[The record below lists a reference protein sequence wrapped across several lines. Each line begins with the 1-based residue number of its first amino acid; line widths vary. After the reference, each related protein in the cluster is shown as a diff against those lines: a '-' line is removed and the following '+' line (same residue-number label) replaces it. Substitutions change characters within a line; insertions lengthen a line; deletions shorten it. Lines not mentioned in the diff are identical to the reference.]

1 LSSPSVYC
9 SVEANKAFN
18 EESQQK
24 RSCQDPRKQAKR
36 VASLLSRIGWLEC
49 LVLEYAIRCAERF
62 APSDV
67 VVYAR
72 SKYGL
77 EIDNRRVYDAIQRL
91 LKQGLLAKMERGW
104 YELVDRNLTLKDL
117 EMLCSRA
124 KQRLLARDT
133 KQPGGKESEWGP
145 SERVCDPVI
154 RFHFFPC
161 SGRSLGDLYYCL
173 AVVRYASG
181 RALECVEAEMR
192 GRGYSARAIRS
203 IRRHARELAGRV
215 RGCVIGAHP
224 WRGGKRR
231 ELVPLVVFEGVKAHR
246 ELGVDLFLGV
256 ERASKISGRIY
267 IDRNPYRV
275 REVAL

>member
-1 LSSPSVYC
+1 
-9 SVEANKAFN
+9 
-18 EESQQK
+18 
-24 RSCQDPRKQAKR
+24 
-36 VASLLSRIGWLEC
+36 
-49 LVLEYAIRCAERF
+49 VLEYAIRCAERF

-91 LKQGLLAKMERGW
+91 LKQGLLAKMDRGW

-181 RALECVEAEMR
+181 R
-192 GRGYSARAIRS
+192 
-203 IRRHARELAGRV
+203 
-215 RGCVIGAHP
+215 
-224 WRGGKRR
+224 
-231 ELVPLVVFEGVKAHR
+231 
-246 ELGVDLFLGV
+246 D
-256 ERASKISGRIY
+256 
-267 IDRNPYRV
+267 
-275 REVAL
+275 